1 MVGKGRGGF
10 LFGATATVELSP
22 HMGGPAFDAIE
33 AWLAGATDIP
43 KLVTINGDLFT
54 QDTAAEEY
62 RRRTQQ

>member
-1 MVGKGRGGF
+1 
-10 LFGATATVELSP
+10 
-22 HMGGPAFDAIE
+22 MGGPAFDAIE